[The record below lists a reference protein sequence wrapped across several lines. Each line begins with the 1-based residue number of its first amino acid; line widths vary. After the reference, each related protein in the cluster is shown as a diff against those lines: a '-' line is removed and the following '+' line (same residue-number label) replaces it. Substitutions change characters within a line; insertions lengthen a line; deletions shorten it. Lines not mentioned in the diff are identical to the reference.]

1 MQATEAVKPV
11 SPNYAFGNGV
21 GKGVKKLKL
30 LPIHLS
36 IFQIKD
42 FPMITGREA
51 EELRLMVC
59 DVNSEK
65 G

>member
-1 MQATEAVKPV
+1 MQATEAAKPV
-11 SPNYAFGNGV
+11 SPNYAFGTGV

-36 IFQIKD
+36 IFQIGD

-51 EELRLMVC
+51 EELRLVVC